1 MKYRI
6 ALPIAFIMLAALAC
20 DANVT
25 LPTVSTAGPEVTEQ
39 ISVPAPESGQ
49 GDLTISFGAGELT
62 LGPGA
67 ASLVEGKATYNNAAL
82 KPDIVM
88 QGSRI
93 EIKPGDHWSITE
105 PLGIKNTWDLELG
118 EAPMTLAVNGGAYT
132 GTFELGGLSLTGL
145 TVKDGAAT
153 VNLSF
158 SQPNRAAMAVLRYET
173 GASKVSLKGLGNA
186 NFGTM
191 IFNSGAGD
199 YTLDFGGTLR
209 REAPVTVSTGLSNLI
224 VVVPDGVPAT
234 VTVEGGAS
242 NVNAGPGW
250 TQHDSLYSQTGTGPS
265 LTFVIK
271 SGAGNVT
278 LTH

>member
-6 ALPIAFIMLAALAC
+6 ALPIVFLMLAALAC

-49 GDLTISFGAGELT
+49 ADLTISFGAGELT

-67 ASLVEGKATYNNAAL
+67 AGLVEGQATYNNAAL
-82 KPDIVM
+82 KPDVVTK
-88 QGSRI
+88 GSSV
-93 EIKPGDHWSITE
+93 EIKQGDHWSITE

-118 EAPMTLAVNGGAYT
+118 EAPMTLAVNAGAYT
-132 GTFELGGLSLTGL
+132 GEFELGGLALTAL

-158 SQPNRAAMAVLRYET
+158 SKPNRAAMAVFRYET
-173 GASKVSLKGLGNA
+173 GASKVSLKGLANA
-186 NFGTM
+186 NFSTM

-199 YTLDFGGTLR
+199 YTLDFGGTLG
-209 REAPVTVSTGLSNLI
+209 REATVTVSTGLSNLI

-250 TQHDSLYSQTGTGPS
+250 KQNESLYSQSGSGPA

>member
-1 MKYRI
+1 MKYQI
-6 ALPIAFIMLAALAC
+6 ALPIVFLMLAELAC

-25 LPTVSTAGPEVTEQ
+25 LPTVSTAGPAITEQ
-39 ISVPAPESGQ
+39 IDVPVPQSGHA
-49 GDLTISFGAGELT
+49 DLTISFGAGELT

-67 ASLVEGKATYNNAAL
+67 ASLVEGKAAHNNAAL
-82 KPDIVM
+82 KPDVVM
-88 QGSRI
+88 QGSSVQ
-93 EIKPGDHWSITE
+93 IKQGENWSITE

-118 EAPMTLAVNGGAYT
+118 EAPMTLAVNAGAYT
-132 GTFELGGLSLTGL
+132 GKFELGGLSVTGL

-158 SQPNRAAMAVLRYET
+158 SQPNRAAMAVFRYET
-173 GASKVSLKGLGNA
+173 GASKVSLKGLANA
-186 NFGTM
+186 NFSTM

-209 REAPVTVSTGLSNLI
+209 REATVSVSTGLSNLI

-234 VTVEGGAS
+234 VTIEGGAS
-242 NVNAGPGW
+242 NVNAGSGW
-250 TQHDSLYSQTGTGPS
+250 GQNASVYSQTGSGPS

>member
-6 ALPIAFIMLAALAC
+6 ALPIVFFMLAALAC

-49 GDLTISFGAGELT
+49 ADLTISFGAGELT

-82 KPDIVM
+82 KPDVVA
-88 QGSRI
+88 QGSSI
-93 EIKPGDHWSITE
+93 EIKQGDHWSITE
-105 PLGIKNTWDLELG
+105 PLGIKNTWDLQLG

-132 GTFELGGLSLTGL
+132 GKFELGGLSLTGL

-173 GASKVSLKGLGNA
+173 GASKVSLKGLANA
-186 NFGTM
+186 NFSTM

-209 REAPVTVSTGLSNLI
+209 REATVTVSTGLSNLI

-250 TQHDSLYSQTGTGPS
+250 KQNDSLYSQTGSGPA

-271 SGAGNVT
+271 SGAGNVS

>member
-6 ALPIAFIMLAALAC
+6 ALPIVFLMLAALAC
-20 DANVT
+20 DANIT
-25 LPTVSTAGPEVTEQ
+25 LPTVSTAGPEVTEH
-39 ISVPAPESGQ
+39 IKVPAPASGQ
-49 GDLTISFGAGELT
+49 TDLAISFGAGELT
-62 LGPGA
+62 LGTGA
-67 ASLVEGKATYNNAAL
+67 TSLVEGTATYNNAAL
-82 KPDIVM
+82 KPDVVT
-88 QGSRI
+88 QGSRV
-93 EIKPGDHWSITE
+93 EIKQGDQWSLAG
-105 PLGIKNTWDLELG
+105 PLGIKNSWDLMLG
-118 EAPMTLAVNGGAYT
+118 QAPMTLSVNAGAYT
-132 GTFELGGLSLTGL
+132 GEFELGGLSLTGL

-158 SQPNRAAMAVLRYET
+158 SQPNRSAMAVFRYET
-173 GASKVSLKGLGNA
+173 GASKVTLKGLANA

-199 YTLDFGGTLR
+199 YTLDFGGTLSR
-209 REAPVTVSTGLSNLI
+209 DATVTVSTGLSNLI

-250 TQHDSLYSQTGTGPS
+250 SQSGNLYTRSGSGPA